1 MLNGYTDQHY
11 NRFNETKLVIIK
23 DILFSDDLEQL
34 SELYD
39 DSFLVPMRA
48 KGGRPSSRPQSA
60 SERVQGQERDSHSS
74 SIKSN
79 VFKTAVRDRDDNRCV
94 LTGETDISPLQP
106 DTRKG
111 HQVAHFIPQSL
122 LDETRDEDKRKAVKN
137 DIRGFI
143 MRLCPWLPSNFFENL
158 DVCEN
163 AILLNTTAH
172 SHFGAFNWFVVM
184 ETSPDGSIVYKASQ
198 VEENGL
204 LRERNTGREF
214 ELENGAFLRISSFNQ
229 PLFIGNTHSQPGELY
244 VRLHELLARIFKMRG
259 QAGYYEI
266 DSDEEYEPVDNS
278 EIITKIAARQD
289 SLQTLNNQKTES
301 F

>member
-1 MLNGYTDQHY
+1 
-11 NRFNETKLVIIK
+11 
-23 DILFSDDLEQL
+23 LFSDDLVQL
-34 SELYD
+34 AELYD
-39 DSFLVPMRA
+39 DLFLVPMRA

-60 SERVQGQERDSHSS
+60 TERVKGQEKDSHSS
-74 SIKSN
+74 SNKRNI
-79 VFKTAVRDRDDNRCV
+79 FITAVRERDDNQCV

-122 LDETRDEDKRKAVKN
+122 LDEIRDDDKRRAVKN

-143 MRLCPWLPSNFFENL
+143 LRICSWLPLDFFENL

-163 AILLNTTAH
+163 AMFLNYYAH
-172 SHFGAFNWFVVM
+172 RKFVAFSWFVAI

-204 LRERNTGREF
+204 LKQPNTGRFVYSGNEIV
-214 ELENGAFLRISSFNQ
+214 GMRSSYNQ
-229 PLFIGNTHSQPGELY
+229 PLFIGNTHPQPGELY

-266 DSDEEYEPVDNS
+266 DSDDEYEPVDNS
-278 EIITKIAARQD
+278 DIITKIAARQD
-289 SLQTLNNQKTES
+289 SLQTLNNQTET